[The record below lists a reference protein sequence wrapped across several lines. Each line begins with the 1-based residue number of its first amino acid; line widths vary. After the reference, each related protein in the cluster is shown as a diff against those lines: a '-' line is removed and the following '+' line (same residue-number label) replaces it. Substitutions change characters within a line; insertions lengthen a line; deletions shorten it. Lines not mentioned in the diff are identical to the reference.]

1 MVTQKKPVP
10 LFIILTFVSALVRLL
25 LLRFRSLVQ
34 KCLNVK
40 IIQKWLKIKR
50 RLTQKWLEIKSR
62 LVRKCLKI
70 MNRLI
75 RRCLKIKRRLCLKIK
90 SRLIRRCLKIKR
102 RLCLRIK
109 SRQNV
114 WSLKRLDKKAK
125 RNFCQKFPY
134 KMFRDSR
141 GLNCLCYLWIPW

>member
-25 LLRFRSLVQ
+25 LLCFRSLVQ

-50 RLTQKWLEIKSR
+50 RLIQKWLEIKSR

-75 RRCLKIKRRLCLKIK
+75 RRCLKIKRRF
-90 SRLIRRCLKIKR
+90 
-102 RLCLRIK
+102 CLRIK